1 MYRIFL
7 YMAKS
12 TILVETGTRKLL
24 KQIGTKGQTYDQVI
38 KELIKTIRSH
48 TRSED
53 IQSSQTTTV

>member
-1 MYRIFL
+1 
-7 YMAKS
+7 MAKS